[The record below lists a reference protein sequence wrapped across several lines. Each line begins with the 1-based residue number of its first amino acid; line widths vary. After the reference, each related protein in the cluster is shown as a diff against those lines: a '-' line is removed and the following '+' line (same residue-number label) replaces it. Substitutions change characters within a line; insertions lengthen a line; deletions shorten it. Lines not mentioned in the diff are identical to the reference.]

1 MHKFSIVTPT
11 YNHKKYIETTIKSVI
26 ANKSDNY
33 EVEYIVVDGNSN
45 DGTQDV
51 VNEYIEHVD
60 KFISENDD
68 GQADAINKGFTHA
81 SGDIYA
87 YINSD
92 DYYYPE
98 AFEKVAKIFKENP
111 RIDVIYGN
119 CLFVTE
125 AGQFFRYFTEVEP
138 FDGYRLTSC
147 TDFIMQPAC
156 FWRKDIYE
164 KCDGFTKD
172 FHFGFDWEMWCRML
186 KHGAKFHYEPQL
198 LAVNREFKETKTST
212 GGDTRLAEL
221 KQINVLHAQSPLPYA
236 YYSYKQGELRTN
248 YSSLNSFYEKIIS
261 ILKIFFYRLLS
272 FKNIMYSNKNFEK
285 QALYGLAHHSSILE
299 KNASIS
305 IPYYK
310 DSKKIYLLLVLETH
324 LKNQSVTININ
335 GTDVVNSLFSYNRVV
350 LIYKIKNIENNIINI
365 KLNFDKE
372 ITKALGIR
380 NKLLGRKTKYSAT
393 RSVCHF
399 TDNSDII
406 NKSLPDAYYLYL

>member
-1 MHKFSIVTPT
+1 MKFSIVTPT

-26 ANKSDNY
+26 TNKSNNY

-60 KFISENDD
+60 KFISEPDD

-81 SGDIYA
+81 TGDIYA

-98 AFEKVAKIFKENP
+98 AFEKVAEIFNENP
-111 RIDVIYGN
+111 DIDVIYGN

-125 AGQFFRYFTEVEP
+125 DEQFFRYFTEIEP
-138 FDGYRLTSC
+138 FDEYRLTSC

-156 FWRKDIYE
+156 FWRKEIYD

-186 KHGAKFHYEPQL
+186 KAGAKFHYEPQL
-198 LAVNREFKETKTST
+198 LAVNREFEDTKTST

-221 KQINVLHAQSPLPYA
+221 KQINLLHMQSLLPYA
-236 YYSYKQGELRTN
+236 YYSYTQGELRTQYPN
-248 YSSLNSFYEKIIS
+248 MTSVYEKIITRF
-261 ILKIFFYRLLS
+261 KINFYRLLS
-272 FKNIMYSNKNFEK
+272 FKNIIHNNKNFEK
-285 QALYGLAHHSSILE
+285 QNLYGIAHHTPFFE
-299 KNASIS
+299 KEVKIS

-310 DSKKIYLLLVLETH
+310 DDKNPYMIIVLQSH
-324 LKNQSVTININ
+324 IAKQSVNININ
-335 GTDVVNSLFSYNRVV
+335 GNDIFNSLFKNDRVV
-350 LIYKIKNIENNIINI
+350 II
-365 KLNFDKE
+365 
-372 ITKALGIR
+372 
-380 NKLLGRKTKYSAT
+380 
-393 RSVCHF
+393 
-399 TDNSDII
+399 
-406 NKSLPDAYYLYL
+406 